1 MDRPKIRSGCNTRE
15 GGVPLPPPTNL
26 SENKLKQIIHTVA
39 DENITI
45 NVTETADDLEDFM
58 RFIERSGK
66 LAVDS
71 ETTGLD
77 IYSNTFKLR
86 VVQFGTPTEAW
97 IVPVERGQAF
107 QETVKFA
114 LRTVNDIIIQNASYD
129 LQVFDRHLGV
139 RMEEMWDRVTDT
151 KILAHLVD
159 PRGKE
164 EGGVGT
170 SLEDLTREYIDAAV
184 ADGVKTSITDMAKA
198 AKVTK
203 AQVFA
208 SIDYDDPTYQLYA
221 GMDTILAARLLGILT
236 RKVPTVSN
244 KLIRYEH
251 KLAEVCSM
259 MERTGF
265 LLDVDYTSR
274 LSEKL
279 HDNEIEYTNQ
289 AGRMGCENVNSTE
302 QVADV
307 LESRGVKITQKTPTG
322 RRKVDKT
329 LLERLADQGDEFAHA
344 VIEAKKARKWRT
356 TWVDGFL
363 KQMDSSGRC
372 HPAINPLR
380 ARTAR
385 MSITG
390 IPAQTLPAGDW
401 LIRKCFVADQGQR
414 IGSID
419 FQAQELRVLAALSGD
434 TTMQRAFVNGDDLHQ
449 ITADASGVDRKIG
462 KMTNFLTVYGGGAR
476 NLAQQADIDLTL
488 AKKVIAGFDKAYPK
502 VKPYA
507 KRLQRDAQLRGEITT
522 PVGRVLPVDKDRPYA
537 ALNYMVQSTARDITC
552 AGLIRLHQ
560 HGMTPY
566 LRLPIHDEIL
576 VSVPEAKAAGAVKK
590 IADIMSTNFNGVF
603 MATDAEVGDRSWGSL
618 YEKKG

>member
-1 MDRPKIRSGCNTRE
+1 M
-15 GGVPLPPPTNL
+15 
-26 SENKLKQIIHTVA
+26 KQLQHIV
-39 DENITI
+39 DGDNVTI
-45 NVTETADDLEDFM
+45 NVAETVDDLEQFIQ
-58 RFIERSGK
+58 FIERNPV

-77 IYSNTFKLR
+77 IYSDTFGLR
-86 VVQFGTPTEAW
+86 VVQFGNHREAW
-97 IVPVERGQAF
+97 VVPVERGPAF
-107 QETVKFA
+107 QEAARFG
-114 LRTVNDIIIQNASYD
+114 LRVLDGVVIQNASYD
-129 LQVFDRHLGV
+129 LQVFDRHLKV
-139 RMEEMWDRVTDT
+139 PMEEMWDRTTDT

-159 PRGKE
+159 PRGRE

-170 SLEDLTREYIDAAV
+170 SLEDLTRHYIDADV
-184 ADGVKTSITDMAKA
+184 ANNVKTLMVELARAHKT
-198 AKVTK
+198 TK
-203 AQVFA
+203 ANIWSVVDFN
-208 SIDYDDPTYQLYA
+208 DPQYQLYA
-221 GMDTILAARLLGILT
+221 GMDTILAARLRSKLGKL
-236 RKVPTVSN
+236 VPGVSS
-244 KLIRYEH
+244 KLIKYEH

-279 HDNEIEYTNQ
+279 HDDEVKYTNQ
-289 AGRMGCENVNSTE
+289 AGKLGCENVNSTE

-322 RRKVDKT
+322 RRKVDKV
-329 LLERLADQGDEFAHA
+329 LLEKLVDEGDEFAHA
-344 VIEAKKARKWRT
+344 VTEAKKARKWRT

-363 KQMDSSGRC
+363 NQMDRNGRC
-372 HPAINPLR
+372 HAAINPLR

-401 LIRKCFVADQGQR
+401 LVRQCFIADQGQV
-414 IGSID
+414 IGSVD

-434 TTMQRAFVNGDDLHQ
+434 TTMQQAFKNGDDLHQ

-476 NLAQQADIDLTL
+476 NLAQQADIDLDL
-488 AKKVIAGFDKAYPK
+488 AKKVIAGFDKAYPR
-502 VKPYA
+502 VKPFS
-507 KRLQRDAQLRGEITT
+507 KKLQREAQLRGEITT
-522 PVGRVLPVDKDRPYA
+522 PLGRVLPVDKERPYA

-560 HGMTPY
+560 NGMTPY
-566 LRLPIHDEIL
+566 LRLPIHDEVL
-576 VSVPEAKAAGAVKK
+576 VSVPEAKAHGAVRK
-590 IADIMSTNFNGVF
+590 IADIMSSTFQGVF
-603 MATDAEVGDRSWGSL
+603 MATDAEVGGRSWGSL
-618 YEKKG
+618 YKKG